1 MTWRRLLAA
10 VVVGAAALTAAVAG
24 PTDDESVAEAAPP
37 GERVLLISDS
47 VGLGTRGVLDDFFPA
62 SWNVNIIGKP
72 AAFVESLLDVH
83 FRQAQA
89 FTPWMIGEH
98 VVVAGGYNY
107 PYWDPDRFD
116 RSIDAMI
123 YSLTAAGVE
132 HVYWVTLR
140 EVKPQFISSSA
151 WRQVQPYY
159 WYFPTV
165 NAHFR
170 RALDRHSNLTLIDWA
185 ANADRTGLTY
195 DAIHLNRT
203 GSELYSS
210 LIAQAVDRT
219 STRYDD
225 REVVPI
231 DVTDDPDATAAVVNM
246 TAVFPRDNGFLT
258 AYPCNV
264 PRPLAAQVVFRRDD
278 IVGAGAV
285 IPVDSSGQIC
295 VYQHAGTNVV
305 VDVSGTFSAGSGV
318 TSDVPNR
325 LYDSR
330 KIGSGSKLRPGTYVV
345 AVNDGNSSVTD
356 PIAVAVTA
364 VEPDGPGYVS
374 MHPCDQEHETATVN
388 VTTPGRNLS
397 NTAIVEP
404 AATAQVCATIAG
416 APMHVVIDRTATFTP
431 PTDAAMLSIG
441 RPHRVVDTRDS
452 DARVPAGGVV
462 RFSIG
467 DTDLITP
474 QTDPTTSG
482 VEAVAF
488 NLAIIQPDGGGYA
501 TVWPCGDARPLTSN
515 INFGAGEVLSNFVVG
530 QLDDDG
536 DVCVFVTTGTHLAID
551 VLAGF
556 GAGYDASLPRRALDS
571 RLTN

>member
-1 MTWRRLLAA
+1 MTLRRLLAA
-10 VVVGAAALTAAVAG
+10 IVVGAAALTATVAG
-24 PTDDESVAEAAPP
+24 PTDDESVAEAAP
-37 GERVLLISDS
+37 GDERVLLISDS

-83 FRQAQA
+83 FRHAQA
-89 FTPWMIGEH
+89 FTPWMIGDH

-123 YSLTAAGVE
+123 DSLNAAGVE

-140 EVKPQFISSSA
+140 EVKPQYISSSA

-210 LIAQAVDRT
+210 LIAQAVNQT

-246 TAVFPRDNGFLT
+246 TAVFPRNNGFLT

-264 PRPLAAQVVFRRDD
+264 PRPLAAQVVYRRDD

-285 IPVDSSGQIC
+285 IPVDSNGQIC
-295 VYQHAGTNVV
+295 VYQHTGTNIV

-330 KIGSGSKLRPGTYVV
+330 KVGSSSKLRPGTYVV
-345 AVNDGNSSVTD
+345 DVNDGNSSVTD

-397 NTAIVEP
+397 NTAIVDP
-404 AATAQVCATIAG
+404 GATAQVCVTIAV
-416 APMHVVIDRTATFTP
+416 APMHVVIDRTATFNP
-431 PTDAAMLSIG
+431 PSGAAMLSVG
-441 RPHRVVDTRDS
+441 RPHRIVDTRNS

-462 RFSIG
+462 SFSIG

-488 NLAIIQPDGGGYA
+488 NLAIIQPDAGGYA
-501 TVWPCGDARPLTSN
+501 TVWPCEDTRPLTSN
-515 INFGAGEVLSNFVVG
+515 INFGASEVLSNFVVG

-556 GAGYDASLPRRALDS
+556 GAGYDASLPSRALDS